1 MTTVL
6 NAAGVDKD
14 KFVDYT
20 EKNPAT
26 YKVKLSQYFW
36 LRQELRESQCVS
48 VCPSG
53 TSLFRAVNL
62 HLSRSEH

>member
-36 LRQELRESQCVS
+36 LRQELRESQCPS
-48 VCPSG
+48 VRD
-53 TSLFRAVNL
+53 TVV
-62 HLSRSEH
+62 